1 MDDDDD
7 PPRDVFDERDV
18 RNLHL
23 WFDASERADPNPTR
37 FTETGAPA
45 RATRTL
51 YHDRIASRFRDEDTL
66 MTAGLHALEEKLGPF
81 HPDVAELCAELGR
94 LHAADG
100 NLARALYHDERAW
113 RIYRE
118 KLHGARH
125 PVTLAAQETLA
136 RTLNAAGNRARG
148 EALMAAAR
156 DAREEEEREDGK
168 REDGSAGR
176 RTRDSIA
183 TTPPPPGD
191 APGKENANATTSLRP
206 AAKAST
212 ASRAIAIGRARL
224 ADDIARAVT
233 VTVARE
239 EGGRGGR
246 TDGRRD
252 HDEVLK
258 ERRSPRQRGR
268 MGTSHDRRTPVGAR
282 SSPEKPAWR
291 GGGAATTR
299 RRAEMSPDA
308 APRRRRVY
316 REDYR
321 KPTRAKESTTKPF
334 LCGGVNQ
341 TRGSGRAHTPR
352 NANPFAWYP
361 GR

>member
-233 VTVARE
+233 ATVARE
-239 EGGRGGR
+239 P
-246 TDGRRD
+246 DIIA
-252 HDEVLK
+252 
-258 ERRSPRQRGR
+258 
-268 MGTSHDRRTPVGAR
+268 MGNQSEYDRRTPVGAR

>member
-1 MDDDDD
+1 REHRAMARRVAAAGARASARGETTASTFANRISERPREGNRDRQSHFHPARVGGMDDDDD

-148 EALMAAAR
+148 EALMAAA
-156 DAREEEEREDGK
+156 
-168 REDGSAGR
+168 
-176 RTRDSIA
+176 
-183 TTPPPPGD
+183 
-191 APGKENANATTSLRP
+191 
-206 AAKAST
+206 
-212 ASRAIAIGRARL
+212 
-224 ADDIARAVT
+224 
-233 VTVARE
+233 
-239 EGGRGGR
+239 
-246 TDGRRD
+246 
-252 HDEVLK
+252 
-258 ERRSPRQRGR
+258 
-268 MGTSHDRRTPVGAR
+268 
-282 SSPEKPAWR
+282 
-291 GGGAATTR
+291 
-299 RRAEMSPDA
+299 
-308 APRRRRVY
+308 
-316 REDYR
+316 
-321 KPTRAKESTTKPF
+321 
-334 LCGGVNQ
+334 
-341 TRGSGRAHTPR
+341 
-352 NANPFAWYP
+352 
-361 GR
+361 